1 MPCPFNPKNPAN
13 RLNVFVSSA
22 QRDEDGF
29 KWGEIRRQVKE
40 HIEECPYLI
49 PFIIDDVAAEMPST
63 QLFQYKVQKADV
75 VVMLIKGE
83 VRPGTSIEFTVTVKQ
98 KKPLLV
104 YFLKSENHSLEVD
117 KLKKAVQE
125 TDYCTY
131 RDMNTFDD
139 IGEVVRN
146 DVIAN
151 VILYYQYD
159 HFAKDGANATAVEI
173 STNAEETESSKYG
186 TPTKTAVALFS
197 SSYKYIFELLG
208 VDDSAEGSSEQS
220 PLHVLGKNAL
230 DWLVKG
236 IPLDCDEEIL
246 NLMKSADDL
255 YDSTDWL
262 TKRWDAIRFKMSG
275 NSAKAL
281 EAEKEALT
289 LAREEKLP
297 KWIIIDILIDCR
309 NIEVDACN
317 KKREWVIDSDIQ
329 RELKE
334 QETIAYLPILDRYSA
349 EIYDAL
355 AEEEFKYKTAS
366 PNTMFFGS
374 KFGVVI
380 NNVENYFFAAML
392 YGSYTHMANTR
403 RILARVLYKYVELTQ
418 THPLLL
424 DCIKM
429 LVVIGD
435 EKQFKKT
442 IDYKWDDAYAEIV
455 AHADEIWA
463 LTYNSD
469 PSSKEAIKQAVITKL
484 GLYLT
489 DSKFEEVEKFLEE
502 LAPMVYWGNS
512 ENYFESISQN
522 MCRLSG
528 AKVMLMLTGIIKEEC
543 FHLGRKLSNII
554 LQLKL
559 DGIEEEVQRDF
570 CNALKEKISF
580 IVENGGTPQIIA
592 SLASQNPEIFSVLS
606 TIPKNGLTGI
616 EKVFYDINM
625 GEGNWNEVLAHEIE
639 TARKQFEI
647 NKNPGSYTEFFELPY
662 ATIKDIM
669 RNHYAP
675 SMNEMVEMQFFPLCI
690 EVLNSKAVAK
700 VKNDC
705 LDCLC
710 DILAFNVELKAKMP
724 QELTNAIAAI
734 EVAKTATILG
744 GPKGAFACRTLMVKI
759 ISGAG
764 NKEELL
770 EWCVGYSK
778 KETNERIA
786 LVECIEQFI
795 IQGLSN
801 GQIDVT
807 ILSIVMQCFEDEHY
821 VVRRQACNCFVL
833 LLDTKYK
840 DLATRKLYE
849 AAIDP
854 SHYVRSRIKSL
865 CKRKKIKQPE
875 IRDQLLG
882 ILANDANY
890 AIRVGC
896 NK

>member
-1 MPCPFNPKNPAN
+1 MH
-13 RLNVFVSSA
+13 S
-22 QRDEDGF
+22 
-29 KWGEIRRQVKE
+29 
-40 HIEECPYLI
+40 
-49 PFIIDDVAAEMPST
+49 
-63 QLFQYKVQKADV
+63 
-75 VVMLIKGE
+75 
-83 VRPGTSIEFTVTVKQ
+83 
-98 KKPLLV
+98 KK
-104 YFLKSENHSLEVD
+104 
-117 KLKKAVQE
+117 
-125 TDYCTY
+125 
-131 RDMNTFDD
+131 
-139 IGEVVRN
+139 
-146 DVIAN
+146 
-151 VILYYQYD
+151 
-159 HFAKDGANATAVEI
+159 
-173 STNAEETESSKYG
+173 
-186 TPTKTAVALFS
+186 
-197 SSYKYIFELLG
+197 
-208 VDDSAEGSSEQS
+208 
-220 PLHVLGKNAL
+220 
-230 DWLVKG
+230 
-236 IPLDCDEEIL
+236 
-246 NLMKSADDL
+246 
-255 YDSTDWL
+255 
-262 TKRWDAIRFKMSG
+262 
-275 NSAKAL
+275 
-281 EAEKEALT
+281 
-289 LAREEKLP
+289 
-297 KWIIIDILIDCR
+297 
-309 NIEVDACN
+309 
-317 KKREWVIDSDIQ
+317 
-329 RELKE
+329 
-334 QETIAYLPILDRYSA
+334 
-349 EIYDAL
+349 
-355 AEEEFKYKTAS
+355 
-366 PNTMFFGS
+366 
-374 KFGVVI
+374 
-380 NNVENYFFAAML
+380 
-392 YGSYTHMANTR
+392 
-403 RILARVLYKYVELTQ
+403 
-418 THPLLL
+418 
-424 DCIKM
+424 
-429 LVVIGD
+429 
-435 EKQFKKT
+435 
-442 IDYKWDDAYAEIV
+442 
-455 AHADEIWA
+455 
-463 LTYNSD
+463 
-469 PSSKEAIKQAVITKL
+469 
-484 GLYLT
+484 
-489 DSKFEEVEKFLEE
+489 
-502 LAPMVYWGNS
+502 
-512 ENYFESISQN
+512 
-522 MCRLSG
+522 
-528 AKVMLMLTGIIKEEC
+528 
-543 FHLGRKLSNII
+543 
-554 LQLKL
+554 
-559 DGIEEEVQRDF
+559 
-570 CNALKEKISF
+570 KISF

-625 GEGNWNEVLAHEIE
+625 GEGNWNEVLTHEIE

-710 DILAFNVELKAKMP
+710 DILAFNMELKAKMP

-744 GPKGAFACRTLMVKI
+744 GSKGAFACRALMVKI

-795 IQGLSN
+795 IQGLPN